1 MKRFCALASS
11 LPCFSEEKKN
21 SSDAFQEVNHH
32 TKNWEHKVGQYAGI
46 LKKQSDKSF
55 LDGYDV

>member
-1 MKRFCALASS
+1 MP
-11 LPCFSEEKKN
+11 LPAACPVFLKYKD

-32 TKNWEHKVGQYAGI
+32 TKNWEHKVGQYASI
-46 LKKQSDKSF
+46 LKKQSDKAF